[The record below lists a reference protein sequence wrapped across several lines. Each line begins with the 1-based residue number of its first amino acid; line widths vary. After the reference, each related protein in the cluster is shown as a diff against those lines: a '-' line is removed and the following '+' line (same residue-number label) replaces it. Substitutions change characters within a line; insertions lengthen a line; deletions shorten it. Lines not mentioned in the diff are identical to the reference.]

1 MHPFPHRAD
10 KAHQHDCT
18 DAHGDLLRGLQVAES
33 AIAATTTLLADK
45 LEGPYVVFANVWILK
60 SIQ

>member
-1 MHPFPHRAD
+1 VHLFPDPAN
-10 KAHQHDCT
+10 KGHQHDCT

-45 LEGPYVVFANVWILK
+45 LEGPYAVFADMCG
-60 SIQ
+60 